1 MWIGLLTLY
10 VVWGTT
16 YLAIRLAID
25 SFPPYLMIAVRF
37 LLAGAI
43 LCVWSI
49 LRGDVRAHPP
59 TRREWRDS
67 AIVGTLLLCGGMGLV
82 AWSEQT
88 LPTGIVALLVALM
101 PAWVAVLG
109 RVFYG
114 ERLVPLVVVGLVVGI
129 VGVAVLVAPSTSGGL
144 DPRGLAAVLISPIL
158 WGSGSLY
165 SAHRA
170 RLPRAPLLASGMQML
185 TAAIVSFGIAL
196 VLGEFGAFSLSSV
209 TTESLVALAYLVVVG
224 SIVGFGAYVWLLRV
238 APLSKVT
245 TYAYVNPVVA
255 FVVGAIA
262 LGEAITARTIVAAA
276 IIVVA
281 VALIVTA
288 RGRGSA
294 AEEAEAGLAEAEGA
308 GGAVAVEGWEQFAD
322 AAMRAEPSPPTEVP
336 TGRATRSDR
345 TVAGESGDGS
355 AFDATF
361 ERP

>member
-1 MWIGLLTLY
+1 VSPVSVWIGLLTLY

-37 LLAGAI
+37 SLAGAM
-43 LCVWSI
+43 LCGWS
-49 LRGDVRAHPP
+49 LLDGDVRAHPP

-82 AWSEQT
+82 AWAEQT

-114 ERLVPLVVVGLVVGI
+114 ERLVPLVVVGLLVGI
-129 VGVAVLVAPSTSGGL
+129 LGVAVLVAPSTSGSL
-144 DPRGLAAVLISPIL
+144 DPWGLAAVLVSPIL
-158 WGSGSLY
+158 WSSGSLY

-185 TAAIVSFGIAL
+185 TASVVSFGIAL
-196 VLGEFGAFSLSSV
+196 VLGEFRDFRVASV
-209 TTESLVALAYLVVVG
+209 TAESLVALAYLVVVG
-224 SIVGFGAYVWLLRV
+224 SIVGFVAYVWLLRV

-255 FVVGAIA
+255 FVMGAIV
-262 LGEAITARTIVAAA
+262 LGEPITARTVVAAA

-288 RGRGSA
+288 RGRVSP

-308 GGAVAVEGWEQFAD
+308 GGAVAIEGWER
-322 AAMRAEPSPPTEVP
+322 AAGPVL
-336 TGRATRSDR
+336 TGEGSAARPAI
-345 TVAGESGDGS
+345 GEAV

-361 ERP
+361 DDG

>member
-1 MWIGLLTLY
+1 MTGRAGRGPTPSSISVWAGLLTLY

-25 SFPPYLMIAVRF
+25 VFPPYLMIAIRF

-43 LCVWSI
+43 LCGWS
-49 LRGDVRAHPP
+49 LLDPDVRAHPP
-59 TRREWRDS
+59 SRREWRDS

-82 AWSEQT
+82 AWAEQT

-109 RVFYG
+109 RVFYA
-114 ERLVPLVVVGLVVGI
+114 ERLVPLVVLGLVVGTI
-129 VGVAVLVAPSTSGGL
+129 GVAVLVAPSASGGL
-144 DPRGLAAVLISPIL
+144 DPAGLAAVLISPIL

-185 TAAIVSFGIAL
+185 AASAVSFIIAVGIGELPRFDPAAVTPEAVLAL
-196 VLGEFGAFSLSSV
+196 VY
-209 TTESLVALAYLVVVG
+209 LVAVG

-255 FVVGAIA
+255 FVAGAIV
-262 LGEAITARTIVAAA
+262 LGEAITARTVVAAA
-276 IIVVA
+276 IIIAA
-281 VALIVTA
+281 VALIVTG
-288 RGRGSA
+288 RGRTTA

-308 GGAVAVEGWEQFAD
+308 GGAVSSAALGPGAGSEETAVDAAVAQGALEAVEA
-322 AAMRAEPSPPTEVP
+322 
-336 TGRATRSDR
+336 
-345 TVAGESGDGS
+345 
-355 AFDATF
+355 
-361 ERP
+361 